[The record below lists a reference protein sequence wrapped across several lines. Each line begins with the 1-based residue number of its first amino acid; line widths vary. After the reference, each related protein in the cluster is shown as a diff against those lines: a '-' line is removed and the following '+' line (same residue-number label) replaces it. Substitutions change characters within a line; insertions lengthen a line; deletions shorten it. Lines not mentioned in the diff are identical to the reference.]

1 MCRASH
7 VLFTNL
13 NAADSEFMFQSIS
26 TMNPAS
32 LSLSSQSSSLP
43 YEDRRADANR
53 SWTSASKVPEVA
65 IAFWVIK
72 IAATTLGETGGDALS
87 MTMKFGYAL
96 STVIFLVFFLVAV
109 TAQIKAKS
117 FHRFLYW
124 TVIVATTTVG
134 TTLADF
140 TDRSLGVGYLG
151 GSLILFGLLILVL
164 GLWRV
169 SAGSISFRDITSP
182 KVEMFYWTTILFS
195 NTLGTALG
203 DWLADTQGV
212 GFENGAFVFAGALTA
227 VAAAYFFTK
236 ISRTLLFWTAFIL
249 TRPLGATLGDLLT
262 KPHENG
268 GLNLSRI
275 SSSLVIAAF
284 MVICI
289 LLSSRQAGQHPGGD
303 GKSTRPADHS

>member
-1 MCRASH
+1 MI
-7 VLFTNL
+7 
-13 NAADSEFMFQSIS
+13 QSIS
-26 TMNPAS
+26 TMNPTS
-32 LSLSSQSSSLP
+32 LSFSSQSSSLP
-43 YEDRRADANR
+43 YDDRRADSNR
-53 SWTSASKVPEVA
+53 SWATASKVPEVA
-65 IAFWVIK
+65 IAFWIIK

-151 GSLILFGLLILVL
+151 GSLILFGLLMLVL

-212 GFENGAFVFAGALTA
+212 GFENGALVFAGALTA